1 MTDKQQ
7 DPIATTLHEA
17 MREELGEYVE
27 KIGVLERKDD
37 ILNEFDR
44 LMG

>member
-1 MTDKQQ
+1 MPDKQQ
-7 DPIATTLHEA
+7 DTIVTTHHET

-27 KIGVLERKDD
+27 KLGVSERKDD

-44 LMG
+44 LMS

>member
-7 DPIATTLHEA
+7 DPIVTTCHET

-27 KIGVLERKDD
+27 KIGVSERKDD

-44 LMG
+44 LMS

>member
-1 MTDKQQ
+1 MPDKQQ
-7 DPIATTLHEA
+7 DPIVTTRHEA

-27 KIGVLERKDD
+27 KLGVSERKDD

-44 LMG
+44 LMS

>member
-1 MTDKQQ
+1 MPDKQQ
-7 DPIATTLHEA
+7 DPIVTTRHET

-27 KIGVLERKDD
+27 KIGVSERKDD

-44 LMG
+44 LMS

>member
-1 MTDKQQ
+1 MPDKQQ
-7 DPIATTLHEA
+7 NLIATTRHET

-27 KIGVLERKDD
+27 KLGVSERKED

-44 LMG
+44 LMS

>member
-7 DPIATTLHEA
+7 DPIVTTRHET

-27 KIGVLERKDD
+27 KLGVSERKED
-37 ILNEFDR
+37 ILNEFDG
-44 LMG
+44 LMS